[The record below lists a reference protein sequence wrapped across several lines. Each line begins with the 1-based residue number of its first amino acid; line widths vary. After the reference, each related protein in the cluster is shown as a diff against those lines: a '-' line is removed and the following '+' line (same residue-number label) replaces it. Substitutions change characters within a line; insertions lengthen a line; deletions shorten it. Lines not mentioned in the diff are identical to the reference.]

1 MPVEDLDLIE
11 IERHNVWCYAI
22 KVQGLQ
28 HLHLPQALEEVIM
41 IFVHV
46 LLLFFDLLDELGSWV
61 DYVQRWVHERS
72 NLHRLNVRLIQKF
85 IVGGDLN
92 LAVEVWRHYKQLL
105 RGPHAKCYIL
115 RIIFVFVDQLLL
127 GEALDNVWRVQA
139 VHAIVVKEEQVAR
152 VKRFLD
158 LKHEH

>member
-1 MPVEDLDLIE
+1 
-11 IERHNVWCYAI
+11 
-22 KVQGLQ
+22 
-28 HLHLPQALEEVIM
+28 M

-46 LLLFFDLLDELGSWV
+46 LLLLFELLDELGSWV
-61 DYVQRWVHERS
+61 DYVQRGVHERS
-72 NLHRLNVRLIQKF
+72 DLHRLDVGLIQEF

-92 LAVEVWRHYKQLL
+92 LAVEVRWHYKQLL
-105 RGPHAKCYIL
+105 RGPHAKGYIL

-139 VHAIVVKEEQVAR
+139 VHAVVAEEEQVPS

-158 LKHEH
+158 LNHEH